1 MIFDSRI
8 LIAAALCLIGAS
20 QAFYNDVKDP
30 GLIDDGFMREILA
43 DILSGGEK
51 DPLMQDESPKDYVDD
66 ETPYGMSDVGMA
78 MMERVAKNKNELF
91 ASDYFGDPYMSGP
104 VPSLRDVEHIEKS
117 VPWWKH
123 QIAGGAGEGPYVKH
137 PQVKTDAKLP
147 AYCNP
152 PNPCPVGFSEDQ
164 GCINEFENSASFS
177 REYQSAQECMCDTEH
192 MFECPANIQLKRQQ
206 NFQYWQLP
214 QEHKNLVAKKF
225 WVKKVSWIDCWI
237 WNFAWRIYKS
247 RKKKKSR

>member
-8 LIAAALCLIGAS
+8 LIAVALCLVGAS
-20 QAFYNDVKDP
+20 QAFYGDVKDP

-51 DPLMQDESPKDYVDD
+51 DPLMQDESPKDYADD
-66 ETPYGMSDVGMA
+66 ETPYGMSDVGRA

-91 ASDYFGDPYMSGP
+91 VNDYFEDPYMSGP
-104 VPSLRDVEHIEKS
+104 VPSLRDVEHNQKS

-123 QIAGGAGEGPYVKH
+123 QIAGGAGEGPFVKQ

-192 MFECPANIQLKRQQ
+192 MFECPANIQPNKQQ

-225 WVKKVSWIDCWI
+225 WVKKVSCICCQVGI
-237 WNFAWRIYKS
+237 MFGGY
-247 RKKKKSR
+247 KKSE